1 MLTSCPE
8 VQIKLSLALPHQ
20 VCLDLCFGFG
30 AWQERARGAGCMWSG
45 FGGGGEGRGGKLV
58 EDGPDGI

>member
-1 MLTSCPE
+1 MLTSCSE

-30 AWQERARGAGCMWSG
+30 AWEERARGAVVCGLAL
-45 FGGGGEGRGGKLV
+45 GEAGRGGKLV
-58 EDGPDGI
+58 ENGPDGI